1 MRLLQLF
8 KTEAVNDGKEFL
20 LSSGARSNYYIDA
33 KQVTLSQEGARL
45 IGELILNAIE
55 NIDVEAIGGPEIGAI
70 PIVDAVLSL
79 ARERGRKLSGFYVKK
94 NPKDHGKQQWIE
106 GPLKSGVRVVI
117 VDDVATSGY
126 SILRAIRT
134 VEWEANCVVV
144 AVIVLV
150 DRMEG
155 AKENLTRAGHT
166 VQSIFTYEDFGVCK
180 CDSMPAERA

>member
-8 KTEAVNDGKEFL
+8 KTEAVDDSKEFL

-70 PIVDAVLSL
+70 PIVDAVLYL
-79 ARERGRKLSGFYVKK
+79 AKERGRDLSGFYVKK
-94 NPKDHGKQQWIE
+94 NPKDHGKRQWLE
-106 GPLKSGVRVVI
+106 GPLRVGVRVAI
-117 VDDVATSGY
+117 VDDVVTSGH
-126 SILRAIRT
+126 SILRAIHT
-134 VEWEANCVVV
+134 VEQEADCEV
-144 AVIVLV
+144 AIVIVLV

-155 AKENLTRAGHT
+155 AKENLTKAGYI
-166 VQSIFTYEDFGVCK
+166 VQSIFTCEDFGLCERG
-180 CDSMPAERA
+180 SMLAERA